1 MDDALCSI
9 RTLWLASEGAV
20 VSSLLF
26 PNSQWIDASGSFIWF
41 HCSQLPTRPNH
52 ECSFA
57 TAQQTT
63 AAFDLVEGHIGITGK
78 RTILDDFQSP
88 RSSKGKWRG
97 SLVSIFMLPSQRFF
111 DNSCIH
117 RSDNVRSLSH
127 AFLHLE
133 LGATASV
140 VSHFFLQ
147 ECHCQGLSSRPKC
160 YIPAK
165 RPRTTQGGFPVLAVP
180 WWRNISQSFSIS
192 ED

>member
-1 MDDALCSI
+1 MILACRPPARPAPRRRRRGNRRVRI
-9 RTLWLASEGAV
+9 RSFDGTFGDGRRRHQRSNELPTFAERTTFTTPPALWLASEGAV

-63 AAFDLVEGHIGITGK
+63 AAFDPVEGHIGITGK

-88 RSSKGKWRG
+88 RSCQGKWPG
-97 SLVSIFMLPSQRFF
+97 LLVSIFMSPSQRFF

-117 RSDNVRSLSH
+117 RSDNVRYCF
-127 AFLHLE
+127 AF
-133 LGATASV
+133 SC
-140 VSHFFLQ
+140 F
-147 ECHCQGLSSRPKC
+147 SS
-160 YIPAK
+160 
-165 RPRTTQGGFPVLAVP
+165 
-180 WWRNISQSFSIS
+180 S
-192 ED
+192 